1 MIKFV
6 LDTNT
11 CVYALKLQGRVAD
24 RLREHSPDDLG
35 VTIITVAELWFGARK
50 SARPAATRR
59 EIDAFLAPLDV
70 LPFDRAAADAYA
82 GLRFDLERAGRP
94 IGERDLMIA
103 SIASARGLAV
113 VTHNQSEFARVPHLK
128 TEDWL

>member
-1 MIKFV
+1 
-6 LDTNT
+6 
-11 CVYALKLQGRVAD
+11 VAD
-24 RLREHSPDDLG
+24 RLREHSPHDLG

-50 SARPAATRR
+50 SAKPAATRR
-59 EIDAFLAPLDV
+59 EIDAFLAPLVV

-82 GLRFDLERAGRP
+82 DLRFDLERAGRP

-113 VTHNQSEFARVPHLK
+113 VTHNRSEFGRVPNLK